1 MGPRRVSI
9 KVKLAGA
16 LAVPLVALSIVSGL
30 EVVRSLDRADQVR
43 RQTDLAT
50 AAIGPSGLIT
60 ALQNERNFTGLWLL
74 GATDLVDLPV
84 DDMTEARDATDAAR
98 EAFAAEIE
106 DKGGQVARIYGPAL
120 AALDRVDQMRASVD
134 AYDGP
139 HIVTEFNQVA
149 EDSFLGYTEL
159 VSALSERTRDVIT
172 EVEDH
177 ELRRGVQL
185 IDLSSREVDTIAR
198 FVRVSLLGAVT
209 GDRLLIDPA
218 EITDAAMLDTQA
230 LELHYRT
237 LDLAQGPYEQAGRD
251 LEVETEAT
259 GIIEMGPRIVQ
270 SGIVDIPALLD
281 AISLK
286 PDESYYGFIH
296 DTSGILQARAEELNA
311 AAQTRSR
318 WYLATALSVMA
329 AAVIAILFVS
339 RSIVRPLRQLTHQ
352 SIAMAERHLP
362 NAVRQVL
369 DTPVG
374 EDVDVPELAPI
385 NVRTS
390 DEVADVADTLNVVQ
404 SAALELA
411 VDQAMLRRNVADA
424 FVNLARRNQNLISRQ
439 LDFITELERNETR
452 TGTLEHLFR
461 LDHHATRMRRNAESL
476 LVLAGVEASRQWG
489 EPVSLVDVVRAAVG
503 EVEDYHRVTITTM
516 DTAMVVG
523 SVASDLAHVTAEL
536 IENALRFSPPEL
548 TVEVNGWMKPGHYVL
563 LVIDEGIGMSPPEL
577 RAANERLEHGTA
589 FTVAPS
595 RYLGH
600 HVAGSLA
607 RRHGIT
613 LRLHNTPC
621 SGITASVEIPTSLL
635 AGSTLPAADG
645 AHAQALRPGTPA
657 ALPAPRPTP
666 ADAPAP
672 AAPAP
677 PAALTP
683 ADVPTAGDPIP
694 MPPPRPAGPATPTP
708 LGRKPAIWP
717 TPVTAPAAAGTPA
730 NGEHGPGAGTNG
742 NGVLPPPKVEVVDL
756 ASRRPNGQDTGSAPP
771 LARRVPGAQP
781 PQTDV
786 YGLRRPSGGGVA
798 VAPDHEPDDMF
809 RQLSQYADGLE
820 RGRHEVEG

>member
-16 LAVPLVALSIVSGL
+16 LAVPLIALMVVSGL
-30 EVVRSLDRADQVR
+30 EVARSLDHAQQVR

-74 GATDLVDLPV
+74 GADGLVDLPV
-84 DDMTEARDATDAAR
+84 SDLSEARSTTDDARD
-98 EAFAAEIE
+98 AFAAEIE
-106 DKGGQVARIYGPAL
+106 DKGDQVARIYGPGL
-120 AALDRVDQMRASVD
+120 AALDQLDALRASVD

-139 HIVTEFNQVA
+139 HIVTQFNEVA
-149 EDSFLGYTEL
+149 NESFLGYTEL
-159 VSALSERTRDVIT
+159 VSALSDRNSEVIT
-172 EVEDH
+172 QVEDH

-185 IDLSSREVDTIAR
+185 IDLSSREVDSIAR
-198 FVRVSLLGAVT
+198 FVRLSLLGAVT
-209 GDRLLIDPA
+209 GDRRLADPA
-218 EITDAAMLDTQA
+218 EITDASMMMTQA
-230 LELHYRT
+230 LTIHYRT
-237 LDLAQGPYEQAGRD
+237 LDLARGPYEDAGRD
-251 LEVETEAT
+251 LAVETEAT
-259 GIIEMGPRIVQ
+259 GLLEMGPEMVH
-270 SGIVDIPALLD
+270 SGTVDIPAMLA

-286 PDESYYGFIH
+286 PDESYYGFTH
-296 DTSGILQARAEELNA
+296 DVSGILQDRADDLNA

-318 WYLATALSVMA
+318 LYLAAAALVMA
-329 AAVIAILFVS
+329 AAVIAIVFVS
-339 RSIVRPLRQLTHQ
+339 RSIVRPLNQLTQQ

-362 NAVRQVL
+362 TAVRQVL

-385 NVRTS
+385 QVRTS
-390 DEVADVADTLNVVQ
+390 DEVRDVAETLNVVQ

-452 TGTLEHLFR
+452 TRTLDNLFR

-503 EVEDYHRVTITTM
+503 EVEDYQRVTITTM

-523 SVASDLAHVTAEL
+523 SVASDLAHLMAEL

-548 TVEVNGWMKPGHYVL
+548 TVEVNGRIQPGHYLL
-563 LVIDEGIGMSPPEL
+563 LVIDEGMGMARDDL
-577 RAANERLEHGTA
+577 QAANDRLQHGTA

-613 LRLHNTPC
+613 VQMHDTPC

-635 AGSTLPAADG
+635 AGSTLGTPDG
-645 AHAQALRPGTPA
+645 AHAPALRPGTPA
-657 ALPAPRPTP
+657 ALPA
-666 ADAPAP
+666 AP
-672 AAPAP
+672 AATPAVAAPAVP
-677 PAALTP
+677 PASP
-683 ADVPTAGDPIP
+683 RPVYAGGPIP
-694 MPPPRPAGPATPTP
+694 VGPAAISMEPV
-708 LGRKPAIWP
+708 RKPAIWP
-717 TPVTAPAAAGTPA
+717 AARPARDDGGNNGGSWHPPA
-730 NGEHGPGAGTNG
+730 E
-742 NGVLPPPKVEVVDL
+742 VETVDL
-756 ASRRPNGQDTGSAPP
+756 ASRESNAKDDAGSAPP
-771 LARRVPGAQP
+771 LTHRVPGAQP
-781 PQTDV
+781 PQTEV
-786 YGLRRPSGGGVA
+786 HGLGRAPAGVV
-798 VAPDHEPDDMF
+798 VAPNQPPDDMYH
-809 RQLSQYADGLE
+809 QLSQYADGLE
-820 RGRHEVEG
+820 RGRHQHED